1 MTPQGENG
9 KFLREGVRKMRLFL
23 IDEDESFHVDPGLD
37 PEHYP
42 GQVYKRVMEHR
53 LEIGTAEVEQGTNGG
68 LIIDLFMAGQWT
80 DPTMMSESLNM
91 KGFIRAEMRKD

>member
-23 IDEDESFHVDPGLD
+23 IDEKVQVETEGSLDENRLTYRMRQDA
-37 PEHYP
+37 
-42 GQVYKRVMEHR
+42 
-53 LEIGTAEVEQGTNGG
+53 LEIGMADVQQGINGG
-68 LIIDLFMAGQWT
+68 LTIELFIAGEWT
-80 DPTMMSESLNM
+80 DPDIMSESLIM